1 MFRSVDFTVVILNTT
16 NITTHQGNTIDLKAQ
31 VVTNGGRNK
40 TIEVQWLRNEMKIA
54 NTSRLNEKIQR
65 IFELNVTY
73 VFSTLRIKNVTLFD
87 TGKNV
92 FIPTLCHLVSL

>member
-31 VVTNGGRNK
+31 VTNGGRNK
-40 TIEVQWLRNEMKIA
+40 IIEVQWLRNEMKIA
-54 NTSRLNEKIQR
+54 NTSRLTEQIQR
-65 IFELNVTY
+65 FFPSNVSY
-73 VFSTLRIKNVTLFD
+73 VISTLRIRNVNLFD

-92 FIPTLCHLVSL
+92 FISTI

>member
-31 VVTNGGRNK
+31 VTNGGRNK

-73 VFSTLRIKNVTLFD
+73 VFSTLRIKNVNLFD

-92 FIPTLCHLVSL
+92 FISTIWHLEGL

>member
-31 VVTNGGRNK
+31 VTNGGRNK

-92 FIPTLCHLVSL
+92 FISTI